1 MLFSGSVRYNL
12 DPFKEHRDDQLW
24 NALEEVHI

>member
-12 DPFKEHRDDQLW
+12 DPFEQYSDADLW
-24 NALEEVHI
+24 DVLEQV